1 MPIGHL
7 QHVAKAEM
15 GKRAM
20 GIELRNN
27 GGEFDR
33 IIVTMLLEQRSDER
47 CDRYIVERMKLC
59 GAIEPRG
66 LCLCGAV
73 LSGCGSMSQKSQ
85 ES

>member
-1 MPIGHL
+1 MPVCHL
-7 QHVAKAEM
+7 QRVADSEVCKS
-15 GKRAM
+15 AM
-20 GIELRNN
+20 GIELGNN
-27 GGEFDR
+27 DGEFDGV
-33 IIVTMLLEQRSDER
+33 ILTMLLEQRSDER
-47 CDRYIVERMKLC
+47 CNRYIVERMKLC